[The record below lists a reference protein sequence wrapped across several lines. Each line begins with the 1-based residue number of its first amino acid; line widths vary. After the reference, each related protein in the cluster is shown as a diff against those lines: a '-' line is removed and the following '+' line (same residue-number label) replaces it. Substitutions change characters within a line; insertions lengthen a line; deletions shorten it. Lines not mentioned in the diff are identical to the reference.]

1 MIAAGRRR
9 MKRTAAVLQGIHWFV
24 GIGAIA
30 GGIAALVNPLNPMG
44 VGAEALE
51 HAPFDTFLIPG
62 LFLLIVLG
70 AGNCLGALTGIR
82 YPQWRGYLAAAFG
95 AVLVL
100 WIVIQCIMLR
110 SVVLLHVL
118 YLLIG
123 VFQSAMGLKLMRRN

>member
-1 MIAAGRRR
+1 

-51 HAPFDTFLIPG
+51 HAPINTFLIPG

-82 YPQWRGYLAAAFG
+82 YPLWRGCLAAAFG
-95 AVLVL
+95 AILVL
-100 WIVIQCIMLR
+100 WIAIQCIMLR
-110 SVVLLHVL
+110 SVVLLHVV

-123 VFQSAMGLKLMRRN
+123 LVQSILGLYLLKKSPVIQS